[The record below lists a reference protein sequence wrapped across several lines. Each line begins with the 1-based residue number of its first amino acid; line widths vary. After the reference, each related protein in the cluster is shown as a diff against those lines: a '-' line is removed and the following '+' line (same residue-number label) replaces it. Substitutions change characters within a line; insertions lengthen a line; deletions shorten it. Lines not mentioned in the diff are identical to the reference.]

1 MSGMTREDVAGLLPF
16 AVNGSLAPTE
26 AREVEDWLARD
37 PDLQDD
43 AGFLTRLRG
52 MMRAE
57 PLPQTGTEFALAR
70 LMRDLPPQ
78 LAPETA
84 QPAAQAHTAL
94 ASARRWRAPAMAAAL
109 AALVVG
115 LGTAALMRP
124 APQEAPIYE
133 QASGDAAEL
142 PRLTVTFAPEAR
154 LSEVAALLQAQDL
167 VIVDGP
173 GALGLYRLE
182 LPPGAD
188 AAAVAE
194 ALAQAPIV
202 ASVELP
208 E

>member
-1 MSGMTREDVAGLLPF
+1 MTRDDVAGLLPF
-16 AVNGSLAPTE
+16 AVNGSLAPEE

-43 AGFLTRLRG
+43 ASFLTRLRAL
-52 MMRAE
+52 MRAE
-57 PLPQTGTEFALAR
+57 PLPETGSEFALAR
-70 LMRDLPPQ
+70 LLRDLPPQ
-78 LAPETA
+78 LAPEA
-84 QPAAQAHTAL
+84 VRPPARWL
-94 ASARRWRAPAMAAAL
+94 APTLAAGI
-109 AALVVG
+109 AALVAG
-115 LGTAALMRP
+115 LGTAALLRAP
-124 APQEAPIYE
+124 APTEAPIYE

-194 ALAQAPIV
+194 ALAQAAII
-202 ASVELP
+202 ASVEVP

>member
-1 MSGMTREDVAGLLPF
+1 MTRDDVMGLLPF
-16 AVNGSLAPTE
+16 AVNGSLGPAE

-43 AGFLTRLRG
+43 ANFLTRLRAV
-52 MMRAE
+52 MRAE
-57 PLPQTGTEFALAR
+57 PLPETGTEFALAR

-78 LAPETA
+78 LTLEGGKPLGRW
-84 QPAAQAHTAL
+84 QGWG
-94 ASARRWRAPAMAAAL
+94 ASAL
-109 AALVVG
+109 AAGVAALVAG

-124 APQEAPIYE
+124 APVAEAPVYE
-133 QASGDAAEL
+133 QASGDASDL

-167 VIVDGP
+167 LIVDGP

-188 AAAVAE
+188 AATVAE
-194 ALAQAPIV
+194 ALLQAPIV
-202 ASVELP
+202 TTVELP

>member
-1 MSGMTREDVAGLLPF
+1 MNGMSRTDVVGLLPF
-16 AVNGSLAPTE
+16 AVNGSLPPEE

-43 AGFLTRLRG
+43 AGFLTRLRAL
-52 MMRAE
+52 MRAE
-57 PLPQTGTEFALAR
+57 PLPDTGAEFGLAR

-78 LAPETA
+78 LAPEA
-84 QPAAQAHTAL
+84 ARPAARWL
-94 ASARRWRAPAMAAAL
+94 APAL
-109 AALVVG
+109 AAGVAALVAG
-115 LGTAALMRP
+115 LGTAALMQPRP
-124 APQEAPIYE
+124 GEVPVYE
-133 QASGDAAEL
+133 QASGDAADL

-188 AAAVAE
+188 ASAVAE
-194 ALAQAPIV
+194 ALAQAAIV
-202 ASVELP
+202 ASVEVP

>member
-16 AVNGSLAPTE
+16 AVNGSLAPAE

-78 LAPETA
+78 LAPETV
-84 QPAAQAHTAL
+84 QIHAAQRL
-94 ASARRWRAPAMAAAL
+94 ARWRAPAMAAAL

>member
-1 MSGMTREDVAGLLPF
+1 MNGMSRTDVVGLLPF
-16 AVNGSLAPTE
+16 AVNGSLAAEE

-43 AGFLTRLRG
+43 AGFLTRLRAL
-52 MMRAE
+52 MRAE
-57 PLPQTGTEFALAR
+57 PLPDTGAEFGLAR

-78 LAPETA
+78 LAP
-84 QPAAQAHTAL
+84 QAAE
-94 ASARRWRAPAMAAAL
+94 APARWLAPAL
-109 AALVVG
+109 AAGIAALVAG

-124 APQEAPIYE
+124 VPGDEPVYE

-142 PRLTVTFAPEAR
+142 QRLTVTFAPEAR

-188 AAAVAE
+188 ASAVAE
-194 ALAQAPIV
+194 ALVQAAIV
-202 ASVELP
+202 ASVEVP

>member
-1 MSGMTREDVAGLLPF
+1 MTREDVAGLLPF
-16 AVNGSLAPTE
+16 AVNGSLSPEE

-43 AGFLTRLRG
+43 AGFLTRLRA

-57 PLPQTGTEFALAR
+57 PLPETGSEFGLAR
-70 LMRDLPPQ
+70 LLRDLPPQ
-78 LAPETA
+78 LTPEAARPPARWLAPTL
-84 QPAAQAHTAL
+84 AAGI
-94 ASARRWRAPAMAAAL
+94 
-109 AALVVG
+109 AALVAG
-115 LGTAALMRP
+115 LGTAALLRAP
-124 APQEAPIYE
+124 APAEAPIYE

-194 ALAQAPIV
+194 ALAQAAIV
-202 ASVELP
+202 DSVELP

>member
-84 QPAAQAHTAL
+84 QPAAQRL
-94 ASARRWRAPAMAAAL
+94 ARWRAPAMAAAL

>member
-1 MSGMTREDVAGLLPF
+1 MTRDDVMGLLPF
-16 AVNGSLAPTE
+16 AVNGSLGPAE

-43 AGFLTRLRG
+43 ANFLTRLRAV
-52 MMRAE
+52 MRAE
-57 PLPQTGTEFALAR
+57 PLPETGTEFALAR

-78 LAPETA
+78 LAPEGGKPLGRW
-84 QPAAQAHTAL
+84 QGWG
-94 ASARRWRAPAMAAAL
+94 ASAL
-109 AALVVG
+109 AAGVAALVAG
-115 LGTAALMRP
+115 LGTAALMRAP
-124 APQEAPIYE
+124 APLAEAPVYE
-133 QASGDAAEL
+133 QASGDASDL

-154 LSEVAALLQAQDL
+154 LADVAALLQAQDL
-167 VIVDGP
+167 LIVDGP

-194 ALAQAPIV
+194 ALLQAPIV
-202 ASVELP
+202 TTVELP

>member
-1 MSGMTREDVAGLLPF
+1 MTRDDVAGLLPF
-16 AVNGSLAPTE
+16 AVNGSLAAEE
-26 AREVEDWLARD
+26 AREVEAWLARD

-43 AGFLTRLRG
+43 AGFLTRLREL
-52 MMRAE
+52 MRAE
-57 PLPQTGTEFALAR
+57 PLPETGSEFGLAR
-70 LMRDLPPQ
+70 LLRDLPPQ
-78 LAPETA
+78 LAPQATRP
-84 QPAAQAHTAL
+84 PARWL
-94 ASARRWRAPAMAAAL
+94 APAL
-109 AALVVG
+109 AAGIAALVAG
-115 LGTAALMRP
+115 LGTAALLRAP
-124 APQEAPIYE
+124 APAEAPIYE

-194 ALAQAPIV
+194 ALAQAAIV
-202 ASVELP
+202 ASVEQP

>member
-1 MSGMTREDVAGLLPF
+1 MTRDDVAGLLPF
-16 AVNGSLAPTE
+16 AVNGSLAPEE

-43 AGFLTRLRG
+43 ASFLTRLRAL
-52 MMRAE
+52 MRAE
-57 PLPQTGTEFALAR
+57 PLPETGTEFALAR

-78 LAPETA
+78 HAPEAARPTGRWLAP
-84 QPAAQAHTAL
+84 
-94 ASARRWRAPAMAAAL
+94 AL
-109 AALVVG
+109 AAGIAALVAG

-124 APQEAPIYE
+124 PAPAEAPVYE
-133 QASGDAAEL
+133 QASGDASDL

-154 LSEVAALLQAQDL
+154 LAEVAALLQAQDL
-167 VIVDGP
+167 LIVDGP

-188 AAAVAE
+188 AVAVAE
-194 ALAQAPIV
+194 ALRQAGIV
-202 ASVELP
+202 TSVELP

>member
-1 MSGMTREDVAGLLPF
+1 MNGLTREDVAGLLPF
-16 AVNGSLAPTE
+16 AVNGSLAPEE

-43 AGFLTRLRG
+43 ASFLTRLRAL
-52 MMRAE
+52 MRAE

-78 LAPETA
+78 
-84 QPAAQAHTAL
+84 QAL
-94 ASARRWRAPAMAAAL
+94 AGPVAPGRWQGWQAPAFAAGI
-109 AALVVG
+109 AALVAG

-124 APQEAPIYE
+124 PAPAEAPIHEQAPVYE

-154 LSEVAALLQAQDL
+154 LAEVSALLQAQDL
-167 VIVDGP
+167 LIVDGP

-188 AAAVAE
+188 AAAVAA
-194 ALAQAPIV
+194 ALARAPIV
-202 ASVELP
+202 ASVEAP

>member
-1 MSGMTREDVAGLLPF
+1 MTRDDVAGLLPF
-16 AVNGSLAPTE
+16 AVNGSLSPEE

-43 AGFLTRLRG
+43 AGFLTRLRA

-57 PLPQTGTEFALAR
+57 PLPETGSEFGLAR
-70 LMRDLPPQ
+70 LLRDLPAQLTPEAARPPARW
-78 LAPETA
+78 LAP
-84 QPAAQAHTAL
+84 
-94 ASARRWRAPAMAAAL
+94 AL
-109 AALVVG
+109 AAGIAALVAG
-115 LGTAALMRP
+115 LGTATLLRAP
-124 APQEAPIYE
+124 APAEAPIYE

-194 ALAQAPIV
+194 ALAQAAIV
-202 ASVELP
+202 ASVEQP

>member
-1 MSGMTREDVAGLLPF
+1 MTRDDVAGLLPF
-16 AVNGSLAPTE
+16 AVNGSLAPEE

-43 AGFLTRLRG
+43 ASFLTRLRAL
-52 MMRAE
+52 MRAE
-57 PLPQTGTEFALAR
+57 PLPETGSEFALAR
-70 LMRDLPPQ
+70 LLRDLPPQ
-78 LAPETA
+78 LAPEA
-84 QPAAQAHTAL
+84 VRPPARWL
-94 ASARRWRAPAMAAAL
+94 APTLAAGI
-109 AALVVG
+109 AALVAG
-115 LGTAALMRP
+115 LGTAALLRAP
-124 APQEAPIYE
+124 APTEAPIYE

-194 ALAQAPIV
+194 ALAQAAIL
-202 ASVELP
+202 ASVEVP